1 MFTEVIETSLSH
13 HITLVCFGMSISMMR
28 RGFYFLTSRE
38 RE

>member
-1 MFTEVIETSLSH
+1 MFTEELETSLSH
-13 HITLVCFGMSISMMR
+13 HNTLMCFGVSISMMR

>member
-1 MFTEVIETSLSH
+1 MFAEELETSLSH
-13 HITLVCFGMSISMMR
+13 HITLMCFGVSISMMR